1 MSLGDGGEVGVGAT
15 LQNVTKKQWGKG
27 ADAPWSYS
35 HAARR
40 TMFKLLQKHTAG
52 SYKNAHEAPEF
63 NADGHVGKHES
74 DGLVVDDGGAHGF
87 ALFGIANRRRCEV

>member
-1 MSLGDGGEVGVGAT
+1 VVTSVSLGNGGEVGVGAT

-40 TMFKLLQKHTAG
+40 TMFKLLQKNMAG
-52 SYKNAHEAPEF
+52 SYENAMKTHMRRPSSMPMAMSASMKAMAWWLMMAVPM
-63 NADGHVGKHES
+63 VLRS
-74 DGLVVDDGGAHGF
+74 F
-87 ALFGIANRRRCEV
+87 A